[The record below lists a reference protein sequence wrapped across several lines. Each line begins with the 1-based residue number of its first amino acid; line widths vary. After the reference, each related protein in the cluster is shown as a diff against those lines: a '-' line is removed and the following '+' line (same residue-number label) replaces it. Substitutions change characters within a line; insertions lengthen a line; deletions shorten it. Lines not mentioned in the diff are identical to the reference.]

1 MENIEPIRPKKKKQ
15 THRDIITFAAFVLNT
30 KPTCSRPTTLFGLLK
45 THKCKITVIKNS
57 LSLKASQP
65 QNNELPLTKE
75 AMAQTG
81 QSKRDKLDGLLVT
94 SLVSS
99 SLKLAGYNGMESVW
113 ETLEN
118 LQMFSVPKAEVI
130 QP

>member
-1 MENIEPIRPKKKKQ
+1 M
-15 THRDIITFAAFVLNT
+15 
-30 KPTCSRPTTLFGLLK
+30 
-45 THKCKITVIKNS
+45 IKNS

-65 QNNELPLTKE
+65 QNNDLPLTKE